1 MTKTIRAAAPAW
13 LTARPIAHRAYHDA
27 KSGRMEN
34 TLSAVRAAIDHN
46 FAIEV
51 DLQLTADGAVVVF
64 HDDTVDR
71 LLQATGRVDA
81 MTLASLKATPFKA
94 GKDHV
99 PTLAELLETVA
110 GKVPLVIELKSN
122 WDGNRRLESAVV
134 PILAAYDG
142 PAVVMSFDPDSMLV
156 MQWLLP
162 TMPRGIVADRYT
174 DLDDWGAL
182 SPRQRFSLRNLS
194 AVPKVGA
201 SFVSYD
207 LNGLPSYAPSKV
219 RANGLPLITWT
230 VRTPEQAAK
239 AKLYTDQITFE
250 GFDPDKA

>member
-1 MTKTIRAAAPAW
+1 MPAARPIAPAW

-27 KSGRMEN
+27 AGGRIEN
-34 TLSAVRAAIDHN
+34 TLSAVRAAIERN

-71 LLQATGRVDA
+71 LMQASGRVDG
-81 MTLASLKATPFKA
+81 MTLASLKATAFKQ
-94 GKDHV
+94 GSDTV

-122 WDGNRRLESAVV
+122 WNGDRRLEAAVA

-142 PAVVMSFDPDSMLV
+142 PAVVMSFDPDSMAA
-156 MQWLLP
+156 MQKLLP
-162 TMPRGIVADRYT
+162 AMPRGIVADRYT
-174 DLDDWGAL
+174 DLEEWGFL
-182 SPRQRFSLRNLS
+182 PPRRRFALRNLS

-207 LNGLPSYAPSKV
+207 LNGLPSFAPSKV
-219 RANGLPLITWT
+219 RASGLPLITWT

-239 AKLYTDQITFE
+239 VKLYADQITFE
-250 GFDPDKA
+250 GFDPDKI

>member
-1 MTKTIRAAAPAW
+1 MTTPTSTAAPAW

-27 KSGRMEN
+27 ASGRVEN
-34 TLSAVRAAIDHN
+34 TLSAVRAAIDRN

-81 MTLASLKATPFKA
+81 MSLASLKATAFKQ
-94 GKDHV
+94 GGDRV
-99 PTLAELLETVA
+99 PTLAELLETVD

-122 WDGNRRLESAVV
+122 WDGNRRLEAAVA

-142 PAVVMSFDPDSMLV
+142 PAVVMSFDPDSMAV

-174 DLDDWGAL
+174 DLDEWGSL
-182 SPRQRFSLRNLS
+182 SPRQRFALRNLS
-194 AVPKVGA
+194 AVPRVGA

-207 LNGLPSYAPSKV
+207 LNGLPSFAPSKV
-219 RANGLPLITWT
+219 RASGLPLITWT
-230 VRTPEQAAK
+230 VRTREQAAK
-239 AKLYTDQITFE
+239 ARLYTDQITFE
-250 GFDPDKA
+250 GFDPDRD

>member
-1 MTKTIRAAAPAW
+1 MATSTRTPAPGW

-27 KSGRMEN
+27 ASGRVEN
-34 TLSAVRAAIDHN
+34 TLSAVGAAIDKN

-81 MTLASLKATPFKA
+81 MTLASLKATAFKQ
-94 GKDHV
+94 GSDTV

-122 WDGNRRLESAVV
+122 WDGNRRLEAAVA
-134 PILAAYDG
+134 PLLAAYDG
-142 PAVVMSFDPDSMLV
+142 PAVVMSFDPDSMAV

-174 DLDDWGAL
+174 DLDEWGYL
-182 SPRQRFSLRNLS
+182 TPRQRFALRNLS
-194 AVPKVGA
+194 AVPQVGA
-201 SFVSYD
+201 GFVSYD
-207 LNGLPSYAPSKV
+207 LNGLPSFAPSKV

-250 GFDPDKA
+250 GFDPDEA

>member
-1 MTKTIRAAAPAW
+1 MTQSIQIAPTW
-13 LTARPIAHRAYHDA
+13 LTARPIAHRAYHDSA
-27 KSGRMEN
+27 SGRIEN
-34 TLSAVRAAIDHN
+34 TLSAVQAAIDHR

-71 LLQATGRVDA
+71 LLEATGRVDA
-81 MTLASLKATPFKA
+81 MSLATLKETPFKR
-94 GKDHV
+94 GKDRV
-99 PTLAELLETVA
+99 PTLAELLTLVA

-122 WDGNRRLESAVV
+122 WDGNRRLESTVA

-142 PAVVMSFDPDSMLV
+142 PAVVMSFDPDSMAV

-162 TMPRGIVADRYT
+162 EMPRGIVADRYT
-174 DLDDWGAL
+174 DLDEWGFL
-182 SPRQRFSLRNLS
+182 PPRQRFALRNLS
-194 AVPKVGA
+194 AVPRVGA

-207 LNGLPSYAPSKV
+207 LNGLPAFAPSRV
-219 RANGLPLITWT
+219 RANGMPVITWT
-230 VRTPEQAAK
+230 VRTREQAER

>member
-1 MTKTIRAAAPAW
+1 MVKSAPPAPAW
-13 LTARPIAHRAYHDA
+13 LTARPIAHRGYHDPA
-27 KSGRMEN
+27 SGRIEN

-81 MTLASLKATPFKA
+81 IPLAALKKTAFKQ
-94 GKDHV
+94 GSDSV

-122 WDGNRRLESAVV
+122 WDGNRRLEAAVA
-134 PILAAYDG
+134 PILAAYAG
-142 PAVVMSFDPDSMLV
+142 PAVVMSFDPDSMAV

-162 TMPRGIVADRYT
+162 TVPRGIVADRYT
-174 DLDDWGAL
+174 DLDEWGFL
-182 SPRQRFSLRNLS
+182 PPRRRFALRNLS
-194 AVPKVGA
+194 AVPQVGA

-207 LNGLPSYAPSKV
+207 LNGLPSFAPSKV

-230 VRTPEQAAK
+230 VRSREQAAK
-239 AKLYTDQITFE
+239 AKLYSDQITFE
-250 GFDPDKA
+250 GFDPDKG